1 MHLEESPGEQLRRLE
16 RQIERLRHDATIW
29 QTVGRRETAQELRAL
44 ASALRSV
51 VETIVHAERVISYV
65 RPQPRRRR

>member
-29 QTVGRRETAQELRAL
+29 QTAGKRETAQELRAL
-44 ASALRSV
+44 ASALRGV
-51 VETIVHAERVISYV
+51 VEAIVHAERVISFA
-65 RPQPRRRR
+65 RPHPRRRR